1 MSGHVPSLRTHLAQ
15 ILTKLA
21 SSFDLQLKSTGN
33 RYEISGNAEKI
44 MDLRQVFD
52 KEILKADL
60 DDTPAFEDRG
70 ATASIPHDHM
80 TFDDTHFDHVTSG
93 GGASDSHFPASLF
106 DALPEL
112 IPDVL
117 AMLEK
122 LPEGRIPGVYY
133 RPSEGVVYIKKKA
146 PEDTS
151 FKFQTAYQTMVSQQ
165 LRKLKVDTV
174 PVPSGWLVTDV
185 KQVVADFDGKYD
197 QCVFLLGEELVKIIS
212 NSSRQFEQAKKLL
225 LKELQTQLT
234 ISLADGRMFTLKK
247 GNIVT
252 EDVDAIVNAANGH
265 LSHDGG
271 VALAIN
277 QASNGAVQ
285 HYSTLHM
292 RQRQYKEI
300 QAGDVACTRA
310 GGTLKCKS
318 IIHAVGPRKG
328 DHQCENTLNS
338 LMRKILKEAEKQE
351 VVSIAIPA
359 ISSGIFGVDKDLV
372 ARCII
377 DSIMKFKFSKS
388 TAFLRDIRVVIIDQP
403 TYQCFAK
410 FLKSKY
416 KKLMVRTIS
425 ESKDKN
431 AIDSKSKGAEVTEN
445 SKEAVP
451 GTEKMSEVKGKDFS
465 VHEGKKKEKE
475 RKSKEV
481 TPDDWHTEKTETKS
495 L

>member
-1 MSGHVPSLRTHLAQ
+1 MSGHVPSHRTHLAQ

-33 RYEISGNAEKI
+33 RYKISGNAEKI

-60 DDTPAFEDRG
+60 NDTPAFEDRG
-70 ATASIPHDHM
+70 ATATIPHDHM

-93 GGASDSHFPASLF
+93 GGASDSNFPASLY
-106 DALPEL
+106 DVVPSL
-112 IPDVL
+112 IPDIL
-117 AMLEK
+117 AMLAK

-151 FKFQTAYQTMVSQQ
+151 LKFQDAYRTMVGQQ
-165 LRKLKVDTV
+165 RKLKVDTV
-174 PVPSGWLVTDV
+174 PVPSGWVVTDV
-185 KQVVADFDGKYD
+185 KQVVADFDGKYN

-212 NSSRQFEQAKKLL
+212 NSSRQFEQARKLL
-225 LKELQTQLT
+225 LEEFQTQLT
-234 ISLADGRMFTLKK
+234 VSLADGRMFMLKK

-285 HYSTLHM
+285 RYSTQHM
-292 RQRQYKEI
+292 RQRQYREI
-300 QAGDVACTRA
+300 QPGNVACTGA

-338 LMRKILKEAEKQE
+338 LMRRILKEAEKQE

-377 DSIMKFKFSKS
+377 DSIVNFKFSKS
-388 TAFLRDIRVVIIDQP
+388 SALLRDIRVVIIDQP

-410 FLKSKY
+410 YLKSKY
-416 KKLMVRTIS
+416 KKLVVRTIS
-425 ESKDKN
+425 ESKGKN
-431 AIDSKSKGAEVTEN
+431 AIDSMSKAAEVTGN

-451 GTEKMSEVKGKDFS
+451 GTEISEVKGKD
-465 VHEGKKKEKE
+465 EE
-475 RKSKEV
+475 KSKDV
-481 TPDDWHTEKTETKS
+481 TPDDWHTEKTEAKS

>member
-1 MSGHVPSLRTHLAQ
+1 MLDEPCCDKEKKKAVWKVKANTTAQPSP
-15 ILTKLA
+15 
-21 SSFDLQLKSTGN
+21 SQLKSTGN
-33 RYEISGNAEKI
+33 HYKISGNAEKI
-44 MDLRQVFD
+44 MDLRFD

-60 DDTPAFEDRG
+60 NDTPAFEDQG
-70 ATASIPHDHM
+70 ATAFPHDHM
-80 TFDDTHFDHVTSG
+80 TFDDTWFDHVTSG
-93 GGASDSHFPASLF
+93 GSASDSNFPTSLY
-106 DALPEL
+106 DVVPSL

-117 AMLEK
+117 ALLEK

-133 RPSEGVVYIKKKA
+133 RPSEGVVYIKKNA
-146 PEDTS
+146 PEDTN
-151 FKFQTAYQTMVSQQ
+151 FKFQIEYQCMANQQ
-165 LRKLKVDTV
+165 RKLKIGTI
-174 PVPSGWLVTDV
+174 PVPSGWVVTDV
-185 KQVVADFDGKYD
+185 KQVVAAFNGKYD
-197 QCVFLLGEELVKIIS
+197 RCVFLLGEELVKIIS

-225 LKELQTQLT
+225 LEEFQTWLT
-234 ISLADGRMFTLKK
+234 VSLADGRMFTLKK

-252 EDVDAIVNAANGH
+252 EDVDAIVNAANGRLH
-265 LSHDGG
+265 HDGG
-271 VALAIN
+271 IALAID

-285 HYSTLHM
+285 HYSTQYM
-292 RQRQYKEI
+292 RQRQYREM
-300 QAGDVACTRA
+300 QPGNVACTGA

-318 IIHAVGPRKG
+318 IIHAVRPRKG

-338 LMRKILKEAEKQE
+338 LMRKILKEAEKRE

-410 FLKSKY
+410 YLKSKY
-416 KKLMVRTIS
+416 KKLVVHTIS

-431 AIDSKSKGAEVTEN
+431 AIISTTKGAEMTEN
-445 SKEAVP
+445 SREAVP
-451 GTEKMSEVKGKDFS
+451 GTEVKGKDFS
-465 VHEGKKKEKE
+465 VHEEFKKEEKE
-475 RKSKEV
+475 GMSKDV
-481 TPDDWHTEKTETKS
+481 TPDDQHTEKTEAKS